1 MAAHLY
7 KVGTTVSLSLTDGQS
22 VPKSSAFLIEAQ
34 LPPLGSSLQ
43 YRIKSQAE
51 GFSRVVVEH
60 QLTSFGSAPRMASA
74 GVDRPHKGEED

>member
-22 VPKSSAFLIEAQ
+22 VPKSSAFIIEAQ
-34 LPPLGSSLQ
+34 LPPLGTSLQ

-60 QLTSFGSAPRMASA
+60 QLSSFGSPPGMASSGA
-74 GVDRPHKGEED
+74 NRPHKGEED